1 MRGYITPAGRGEA
14 LSGSDERD
22 GMIMDGGDGD
32 VSPESGVKRGW
43 RSRLAEQVRNLPSL
57 AEVEERFI

>member
-1 MRGYITPAGRGEA
+1 M
-14 LSGSDERD
+14 
-22 GMIMDGGDGD
+22 MMDGGDGD